1 MMLKLFHKTNR
12 VKVGV
17 EIFTRL
23 RGLRLVLKFFH
34 KADRVKVGVEIPS

>member
-1 MMLKLFHKTNR
+1 VLKFFPKINR

-23 RGLRLVLKFFH
+23 IGLRLVLKFIH